1 MKKLIA
7 IFLILI
13 FNTSM
18 VSAEIKIGFVEIKK
32 ILQNAPQT
40 VKANKVLEKEFT
52 KRTKKL
58 KKTVKKIKQKEIAFQ
73 KDSMTMS
80 DSDREKKIKEIQGLK
95 IDAQRTEREVREDID
110 LRRKEE
116 IANVQ
121 NLVNIAVE
129 KVAKEQAYDL
139 ILYQGVA
146 FAGKKVDITNVVIK
160 ALGTIK

>member
-13 FNTSM
+13 FNTSI
-18 VSAEIKIGFVEIKK
+18 VSAEVKIGFVEIKK

-40 VKANKVLEKEFT
+40 VKANKKLEKEFT
-52 KRTKKL
+52 KRTKQL

-80 DSDREKKIKEIQGLK
+80 DSDREKKVKDIQALK

-116 IANVQ
+116 IGNVQ

-129 KVAKEQAYDL
+129 KVAKEQGYDL

-146 FAGKKVDITNVVIK
+146 YAGKKVDITDVVIK
-160 ALGTIK
+160 ALGKL

>member
-160 ALGTIK
+160 ALGDIK